1 MRSAAIPCMRSAALA
16 GVSLWMA
23 VSASAQDP
31 AYVNRLAPYVSSPEH
46 VVDRML
52 ELASIKPGETVYDL
66 GSGDGRVVI
75 AAAEK
80 YKARAVGVE
89 ISPKLVAE
97 ASARIEKLGLADQV
111 RVIQGDALKTDL
123 SRADVVIIYL
133 VTSLNEKLRPRFE
146 KFLRTGARVISH
158 DFAVPGWRP
167 SRVEKTSDRH
177 PHSMY
182 VYEMPP
188 VKAPDMPGL
197 N

>member
-1 MRSAAIPCMRSAALA
+1 MISYMRSAILA
-16 GVSLWMA
+16 GVSMWLIIPA
-23 VSASAQDP
+23 HAQDP

-52 ELASIKPGETVYDL
+52 EVASIKAGETVYDL
-66 GSGDGRVVI
+66 GAGDGRVVI

-80 YKARAVGVE
+80 YNVRAIGIE

-97 ASARIEKLGLADQV
+97 ASTAIEKRGLADRA
-111 RVIQGDALKTDL
+111 RVIQGDVLKTDL

-146 KFLRTGARVISH
+146 KFLRAGARVVSH

-167 SRVEKTSDRH
+167 ARVERIADRH
-177 PHSMY
+177 PHSIY

-188 VKAPDMPGL
+188 VKAPDAPGA

>member
-1 MRSAAIPCMRSAALA
+1 MKLYKRFAAPAC
-16 GVSLWMA
+16 VFLWMGIWA
-23 VSASAQDP
+23 CAQDST
-31 AYVNRLAPYVSSPEH
+31 YVNRLAPYVSSPEH
-46 VVDRML
+46 IVDRML
-52 ELASIKPGETVYDL
+52 ELASIRPGESVYDL
-66 GSGDGRVVI
+66 GAGDGRVVI

-97 ASARIEKLGLADQV
+97 ASARIEKLGLADNA
-111 RVIQGDALKTDL
+111 RVIQGDILKTDL

-146 KFLRTGARVISH
+146 KFLKAGARVISH
-158 DFAVPGWRP
+158 DFAVPGWKP
-167 SRVEKTSDRH
+167 SRVEKTADRH
-177 PHSMY
+177 PHSIF

-188 VKAPDMPGL
+188 VKAPELPGA

>member
-1 MRSAAIPCMRSAALA
+1 MRFAVLA
-16 GVSLWMA
+16 GVA
-23 VSASAQDP
+23 VWLAMPAQAQDP

-52 ELASIKPGETVYDL
+52 ELASIKSGETVYDL
-66 GSGDGRVVI
+66 GAGDGRVVI
-75 AAAEK
+75 AAADK
-80 YKARAVGVE
+80 YNARAVGIE

-97 ASARIEKLGLADQV
+97 ASATIEKRGLAERA
-111 RVIQGDALKTDL
+111 RVIQGDILKTDL

-133 VTSLNEKLRPRFE
+133 VTTLNEKLKPRFE
-146 KFLRTGARVISH
+146 KFLKAGARVISH

-167 SRVEKTSDRH
+167 SRVEKIGDRR
-177 PHSMY
+177 PHSIY

-188 VKAPDMPGL
+188 VKAPDTPGA